1 MSDLKATQNINFPEV
16 RTYWIAY
23 TNTEIFSYGYI
34 DPDQELNSGQPYLYQ
49 TTNEDEWI
57 LELQTE
63 FGVLYPDLPSGE
75 VWGYQYDSEE
85 NALIDQYNLAQ
96 ANIQASVEYS
106 TDFNFWYIVYQ
117 EGMQDV
123 LGEPPTHFQVSDN

>member
-75 VWGYQYDSEE
+75 VWGYQFDSEE

-96 ANIQASVEYS
+96 ADIQASVEYS

>member
-1 MSDLKATQNINFPEV
+1 MSNLKATQNINFPEV

-96 ANIQASVEYS
+96 ADIQASVEYS

>member
-1 MSDLKATQNINFPEV
+1 MSNLKATQNIEFPEV

-23 TNTEIFSYGYI
+23 TNTEIFSYGYV

-57 LELQTE
+57 LELRVE

-75 VWGYQYDSEE
+75 VWGYQYDNEADGLIDV
-85 NALIDQYNLAQ
+85 NALTQ
-96 ANIQASVEYS
+96 ADYTTALEYS
-106 TDFNFWYIVYQ
+106 TDYSFWYIVYQ

-123 LGEPPTHFQVSDN
+123 LEENPTHFIVSE

>member
-1 MSDLKATQNINFPEV
+1 MSNLKATHNIEFPEV

-34 DPDQELNSGQPYLYQ
+34 DPDQELNSGQPYLYS

-57 LELQTE
+57 LELRTE

-75 VWGYQYDSEE
+75 VWGYQYDNEDDG
-85 NALIDQYNLAQ
+85 LIDENKLKEADYDAPL
-96 ANIQASVEYS
+96 EYS
-106 TDFNFWYIVYQ
+106 TDFNFWYIIYQ

-123 LGEPPTHFQVSDN
+123 LEETPTHFQVSES

>member
-96 ANIQASVEYS
+96 ADIQASVEYS

>member
-1 MSDLKATQNINFPEV
+1 MSDLKATQNIEFPEV

-34 DPDQELNSGQPYLYQ
+34 DPDQELNSGQPYLYS

-85 NALIDQYNLAQ
+85 NALIDQYTLAQ
-96 ANIQASVEYS
+96 ADIQASVEYS

>member
-23 TNTEIFSYGYI
+23 TSTEIFSYGYI

>member
-34 DPDQELNSGQPYLYQ
+34 DPNQELNSGQPYLYS
-49 TTNEDEWI
+49 TTDEDEWI
-57 LELQTE
+57 LELRTE

-75 VWGYQYDSEE
+75 VWGYQYDQEAD
-85 NALIDQYNLAQ
+85 ALIDQNTLAQ
-96 ANIQASVEYS
+96 ADIEAPVEYS

-117 EGMQDV
+117 EGMIEV
-123 LGEPPTHFQVSDN
+123 LQENPTHFAVTEN

>member
-1 MSDLKATQNINFPEV
+1 M

-23 TNTEIFSYGYI
+23 TNTEIFSYGYV

-57 LELQTE
+57 LELRVE

-75 VWGYQYDSEE
+75 VWGYQYDNEADGLIDV
-85 NALIDQYNLAQ
+85 NALTQ
-96 ANIQASVEYS
+96 ADYTTALEYS
-106 TDFNFWYIVYQ
+106 TDYSFWYIVYQ

-123 LGEPPTHFQVSDN
+123 LEENPTHFKVSE

>member
-63 FGVLYPDLPSGE
+63 
-75 VWGYQYDSEE
+75 
-85 NALIDQYNLAQ
+85 NALLSETNKKITKMLYASIGITVILSIVLI
-96 ANIQASVEYS
+96 IQKN
-106 TDFNFWYIVYQ
+106 DFLLCLLCF
-117 EGMQDV
+117 
-123 LGEPPTHFQVSDN
+123 

>member
-96 ANIQASVEYS
+96 ADIQASVEYS

-123 LGEPPTHFQVSDN
+123 LGEPPTHFEVSDN

>member
-1 MSDLKATQNINFPEV
+1 MSDLKATQNIEFPEV

-75 VWGYQYDSEE
+75 VWGYQYATEQAGQE
-85 NALIDQYNLAQ
+85 ALQEIEGEFPNAQLNYDA
-96 ANIQASVEYS
+96 
-106 TDFNFWYIVYQ
+106 TGNFWYIVY
-117 EGMQDV
+117 EDGMQAI
-123 LGEPPTHFQVSDN
+123 LGEPTIIYL

>member
-1 MSDLKATQNINFPEV
+1 MSDLKATQNIEFPEV

-85 NALIDQYNLAQ
+85 NALIDQYTLAQ
-96 ANIQASVEYS
+96 SDIQAPVEYS
-106 TDFNFWYIVYQ
+106 TDYSFWYIVYQ
-117 EGMQDV
+117 EGMQEV
-123 LGEPPTHFQVSDN
+123 LGENPTHFQVSDN